1 MNRVLVL
8 ASGGMDSTVLMA
20 NYKRLNYDVKV
31 MFFNY
36 GQAGYQQEH
45 YSLINNM
52 VKLGMHKEDIIEMRI
67 DVPWSSSST
76 LKANNSTDG
85 APLAVY
91 VEMRNLIFASYALS
105 YCESLGI
112 DTLALGYIDTEGV
125 SYADTSENFV
135 QDLRDLANRAIG
147 VRVDVPFMYLNK
159 LDVARLGVDLGVDV
173 LGTFSCNTPIDGQPC
188 GICGDC
194 KEIEKIKLSLK
205 NK

>member
-1 MNRVLVL
+1 MNKVLVL

-20 NYKRLNYDVKV
+20 NYKRLNYEVKI

-45 YSLINNM
+45 DSLVRNM
-52 VKLGMHKEDIIEMRI
+52 SKLGLGAKDICEVRI
-67 DVPWSSSST
+67 DIPWSSSST
-76 LKANNSTDG
+76 LKANNSTNG

-105 YCESLGI
+105 YCESMGI
-112 DTLALGYIDTEGV
+112 DVLALGYIDTESE

-188 GICGDC
+188 GMCGDC
-194 KEIEKIKLSLK
+194 KEIEKIKLNLK
-205 NK
+205 N